1 MNFRK
6 DYKAHMSKRIN
17 GKLHLGKHI
26 IDAGWNK
33 FTNMLCY
40 KAEEAGCKVVFV
52 EAKNTTQECS
62 NCHRIVEKQLSDRI
76 HHCPFC
82 GLEIDRDLN
91 SALNILIRATQGHC
105 GSNACRDQASTLSQD
120 RACMVK
126 EAGTICGV

>member
-1 MNFRK
+1 
-6 DYKAHMSKRIN
+6 MSKRIK
-17 GKLHLGKHI
+17 GKLHLQKHI

-33 FTNMLCY
+33 FANILCY

-82 GLEIDRDLN
+82 GLNIDRDLN
-91 SALNILIRATQGHC
+91 AALNILIRATQGHC
-105 GSNACRDQASTLSQD
+105 GSNACGDQASTLLED

-126 EAGTICGV
+126 EAGTICSV